1 MLIALTEGKGSS
13 YMDSRCELLASLCD
27 GCSSLI
33 FALLRCKMI
42 MMVVVKT
49 TALVISATTR
59 ITTLVIS
66 ATTGELMVARYA
78 VLVHISML
86 LLPCGVVVCPYTL
99 NVSLTLPIIL
109 SQSTVCTAKLHIVS
123 SLGTSVQVTLVWL
136 VVVGQLPQF
145 DARML

>member
-1 MLIALTEGKGSS
+1 
-13 YMDSRCELLASLCD
+13 MDSRCVLLSSLCG

-33 FALLRCKMI
+33 FALLLCKMI
-42 MMVVVKT
+42 TMAVVKT
-49 TALVISATTR
+49 TTLVVSATTR
-59 ITTLVIS
+59 
-66 ATTGELMVARYA
+66 ELMVARYA

-99 NVSLTLPIIL
+99 NGSLILPIRL
-109 SQSTVCTAKLHIVS
+109 PQSTVCTAKLHIIS
-123 SLGTSVQVTLVWL
+123 SLGTLVQVTLVWL